1 MAKFKRL
8 LHDFTSLAQ
17 SKDWVRLL
25 NVEMIMLKEN
35 LLQQKLISYLK
46 QLGYPKIIFHED
58 SLQPKN
64 NYIFAEG
71 TDPWLLVAHTDTVK
85 PTPEELLF
93 TFSSKDAN
101 LRYPRYISGVGGL
114 GADDRSGVAMAVRLL
129 HDGHRP
135 HIFFPSGEESGLM
148 GTRTFI
154 KNFDAFLELK
164 INFMFQFDRQGNTDI
179 VNYDDSSKE
188 LVNHFTQKHFVFT
201 DMCSFTDIKD
211 LMPFFGVSGVN
222 FSVGYT
228 GQHSAN
234 EVLDLQGFYNVY
246 VSFTEMFATLPKD
259 KTFTFTTKK
268 YTYDT
273 ISLFDNPY
281 PVDNKILST
290 SELSKVNQ
298 KLRKE
303 SDYDIEDDGTLKC
316 SICDV
321 SHPIEENFILD
332 GEPTCDICFNGL
344 TNMNLF
350 LCNDCGSFSSL
361 NFLSDFEFD
370 YKKETLRPCCTECM
384 SDDMVPFGD
393 ESEKK
398 DTYNKLM
405 TALTK
410 VSKNEK

>member
-1 MAKFKRL
+1 
-8 LHDFTSLAQ
+8 
-17 SKDWVRLL
+17 
-25 NVEMIMLKEN
+25 
-35 LLQQKLISYLK
+35 
-46 QLGYPKIIFHED
+46 
-58 SLQPKN
+58 
-64 NYIFAEG
+64 
-71 TDPWLLVAHTDTVK
+71 
-85 PTPEELLF
+85 LF

-101 LRYPRYISGVGGL
+101 FRYPRYISGVGGL

-154 KNFDAFLELK
+154 KNFDPTKLK

-179 VNYDDSSKE
+179 VNYDDVSKE
-188 LVNHFTQKHFVFT
+188 LVNHFTQKHFVYT

-228 GQHSAN
+228 GQHSAH

-246 VSFTEMFATLPKD
+246 VSFTEMFFIFPKD

-268 YTYDT
+268 YAYDT

-281 PVDNKILST
+281 PSDNKILST
-290 SELSKVNQ
+290 SELTNVNQ
-298 KLRKE
+298 KRRKDLDCV
-303 SDYDIEDDGTLKC
+303 SYDIIDDGTLKC
-316 SICDV
+316 SCCDV
-321 SHPIEENFILD
+321 SHPIEQNFILD
-332 GEPTCDICFNGL
+332 GEATCDMCFNGL

-350 LCNDCGSFSSL
+350 FCRDCGAFSSL
-361 NFLSDFEFD
+361 NFLADFEFD
-370 YKKETLRPCCTECM
+370 FKNQTLRPCCSECF
-384 SDDMVPFGD
+384 SDDMIPFGN
-393 ESEKK
+393 ENERK

-405 TALTK
+405 TAVTK

>member
-1 MAKFKRL
+1 MAKIKKV

-58 SLQPKN
+58 SLEPKN

-71 TDPWLLVAHTDTVK
+71 TEPWLLVSHTDTVK
-85 PTPEELLF
+85 PTPDELLF

-135 HIFFPSGEESGLM
+135 HILFPSGEESGLM
-148 GTRTFI
+148 GTRCFI
-154 KNFDAFLELK
+154 KNFDPTKLK

-179 VNYDDSSKE
+179 VNYDDVSKE
-188 LVNHFTQKHFVFT
+188 LVNHFTQKHFVYT

-222 FSVGYT
+222 FSIGYT
-228 GQHSAN
+228 GQHTAN

-246 VSFTEMFATLPKD
+246 VSFTEMFSIFPKD
-259 KTFTFTTKK
+259 KTFTFSTKK
-268 YTYDT
+268 YVYDT

-281 PVDNKILST
+281 PSDNKILST
-290 SELSKVNQ
+290 SELTNVNQ
-298 KLRKE
+298 KRRKDL
-303 SDYDIEDDGTLKC
+303 DYDIIDDGTLKC
-316 SICDV
+316 SFCDV
-321 SHPIEENFILD
+321 SHPIEQNFILD
-332 GEPTCDICFNGL
+332 GEATCDMCFNGL

-350 LCNDCGSFSSL
+350 LCSDCGSFSSL

-370 YKKETLRPCCTECM
+370 FKNQTLRPCCSECF
-384 SDDMVPFGD
+384 SDDMIPFGT

-405 TALTK
+405 TAVTK